1 VLLLAVGLLAVVGAG
16 CDPTSPYAAKVNG
29 NTISQSDLNNEL
41 TAIRDDPAYLN
52 ALQTQIQVTGA
63 GQHSFNSTFV
73 ANVLNG
79 QIVFQLV
86 HQEVTRL
93 GIKISGQDL
102 AQARADLAS
111 TLGGAGV
118 VSALRRSYQ
127 DSLVFHRAESTALAA
142 SVGHVDL
149 SPSAIAQYYTT
160 HQQSFV
166 EQCVSHILV
175 ADQATAGAL
184 RDQIVAGASFAD
196 VARSQS
202 LDKATGANG
211 GVLGCGPTGRFT
223 SVPAFE
229 QAVNA
234 QPTGQVSQPVQ
245 IQYNTQSGATQ
256 TGWDLILVTSR
267 PLLPVEQATPQIRA
281 SLLSGAQSA
290 YTEAVQ
296 RAASRAHI
304 TVNPRYG
311 TYDPQSGQIVAP
323 AAPPQ
328 STLNFVPT
336 TTTTTP
342 SPFGP

>member
-1 VLLLAVGLLAVVGAG
+1 
-16 CDPTSPYAAKVNG
+16 VNG
-29 NTISQSDLNNEL
+29 TTISQADLNNEL

-52 ALQTQIQVTGA
+52 ALQSQVQVTGA
-63 GQHSFNSTFV
+63 GQQSFNSTFV
-73 ANVLNG
+73 ANVLSG
-79 QIVFQLV
+79 QVVFQLV
-86 HQEVTRL
+86 HQEITRL

-102 AQARADLAS
+102 TDARADLAS
-111 TLGGAGV
+111 SLGGAGV
-118 VSALRRSYQ
+118 VGALRRSYQ
-127 DSLVFHRAESTALAA
+127 NSLIFHRAEATALAA
-142 SVGHVDL
+142 RVGNVDI
-149 SPSAIAQYYTT
+149 SPSAIGQYYAT

-166 EQCVSHILV
+166 VQCVSHILLANE
-175 ADQATAGAL
+175 ADAAAV
-184 RDQIVAGASFAD
+184 RAQIAAGASFAD
-196 VARSQS
+196 AARSQS
-202 LDKATGANG
+202 LDKMTGANG
-211 GVLGCGPTGRFT
+211 GDLGCGPTGRFT

-245 IQYNTQSGATQ
+245 IQFNTQSGTQQ

-267 PLLPVEQATPQIRA
+267 PLLPVEQVAPQIRA
-281 SLLSGAQSA
+281 TLLSGAQSA
-290 YTEAVQ
+290 YTDAVQ

-311 TYDPQSGQIVAP
+311 TYDTHNGQIVAP